1 MSAFEQRAERL
12 HALLTERKLDLLLVT
27 NLVNVRYLCGFTGTN
42 GLCVVGPGARH
53 FVTDF
58 RYLERA
64 RNGEV
69 QAFEVVKGERD
80 LLADAVRLATEHSG
94 NGALRLGFEDDEV
107 SVARHAKLRSL
118 LSDAA
123 ELVPA
128 AGLVQKLRRIKDD
141 GELALMRRAAEVA
154 DEAYRWLID
163 EHGLTGHSE
172 REVTRALVRRCEDS
186 GADEVSFLPIVAAA
200 ANGAL
205 PHALPG
211 DAEIPRDTLVVV
223 DMGCRIEGYCSDCT
237 RTFATG
243 RLDDE
248 ATEVYELMRA
258 AQAAATEA
266 VRAGAGGAA
275 VDAVARE
282 AISAA
287 GRGDQFGH
295 GLGHGVGLEVH
306 EAPRLGPSSE
316 DVLEE
321 NNCVTVEPGVY
332 VPGKFG
338 VRIEDLVVVGPE
350 GCEVMT
356 SIPRELI
363 TI

>member
-1 MSAFEQRAERL
+1 MSAFEQRTERL
-12 HALLTERKLDLLLVT
+12 ERLLAEHQLDLLLIT
-27 NLVNVRYLCGFTGTN
+27 NLVNIRYLCGFTGTN
-42 GLCVVGPGARH
+42 GLCIVGPGRRD

-64 RNGEV
+64 RGGEV
-69 QAFEVVKGERD
+69 EAFQIVKGERD
-80 LLADAVRLATEHSG
+80 LLADAARLAQEAG
-94 NGALRLGFEDDEV
+94 NGTLRVGFEDDEV

-118 LSDAA
+118 LPDSV

-128 AGLVQKLRRIKDD
+128 AGLVQRLRRVKDD
-141 GELALMRRAAEVA
+141 GELALMRRAAAVA
-154 DEAYRWLID
+154 DDVYRWLIE
-163 EHGLTGHSE
+163 EHGLAGHTE
-172 REVTRALVRRCEDS
+172 RQVMRALVRRSEDS

-211 DAEIPRDTLVVV
+211 DAEIARDTLVVV

-243 RLDDE
+243 SLDAE
-248 ATEVYELMRA
+248 ATEVYELVRS
-258 AQAAATEA
+258 AQAAASQA

-282 AISAA
+282 AIAAA

-306 EAPRLGPSSE
+306 EGPRLGPSSE
-316 DVLEE
+316 DVLEL

-332 VPGKFG
+332 VPGRFG
-338 VRIEDLVVVGPE
+338 VRIEDLVAVGPD

>member
-12 HALLTERKLDLLLVT
+12 ESLLAERELDLMVVT

-42 GLCVVGPGARH
+42 GLCVIGRGKRY

-80 LLADAVRLATEHSG
+80 LLADVAKLAGEQLG
-94 NGALRLGFEDDEV
+94 NGALRLGFEDDEL

-118 LSDAA
+118 HPESV

-128 AGLVQKLRRIKDD
+128 AGLVQRLRRVKDE

-154 DEAYRWLID
+154 DGAYRWLID
-163 EHGLTGHSE
+163 VHGLAGHTE
-172 REVTRALVRRCEDS
+172 RAVTRALIRRVEDS

-223 DMGCRIEGYCSDCT
+223 DLGSRIEGYCSDCT

-243 RLDDE
+243 SLDSE
-248 ATEVYELMRA
+248 ATEVYELVRNAQEASRA
-258 AQAAATEA
+258 A
-266 VRAGAGGAA
+266 VRAGAEAAA
-275 VDAVARE
+275 VDEVARE
-282 AISAA
+282 AIAGA

-306 EAPRLGPSSE
+306 EAPRLGASSE
-316 DVLEE
+316 DVLEQG
-321 NNCVTVEPGVY
+321 NCVTIEPGVY
-332 VPGKFG
+332 VPGRFG
-338 VRIEDLVVVGPE
+338 VRIEDLAVVGAD